1 MLPLKPTR
9 KIVYMVLATLVIFS
23 LSIRA
28 SVQIK
33 DTVMDFGNLRVLLWV
48 SVLLLPLVGSCWTL
62 ALLSVSDEPPEL
74 RLAFPAVCL
83 ITGIYIFLGYCIL
96 NRRVRQHLCYVWA
109 RMRGKKIPYDESL
122 SGTRASMISRSAL
135 AYHNSSFD
143 ILHRNVG
150 ISTSSTTSRS
160 TAKTSSSPWNSN
172 GRIPHRRSHVHN
184 DPDAG
189 EVVRKR
195 RTTSDSDSEMSLDHA
210 SLDLASSHS
219 SDDEESKPSWRDT
232 SGLPTVREEDVPLPA
247 TTTISP
253 LSAAPVTDVMSPMVY
268 NGGGLWDCG
277 LPQQLGQHTQQ
288 QSLTSPQQGLLASI
302 PALGSLTTSHS
313 YGTTA
318 GITSIYSQSPLSPP
332 TLSSSQGLVSPSS
345 NVQWADEDGEF
356 RNNLDQPTPKGK
368 DGLCHK
374 PNMPPLAASD
384 SE

>member
-1 MLPLKPTR
+1 
-9 KIVYMVLATLVIFS
+9 
-23 LSIRA
+23 
-28 SVQIK
+28 
-33 DTVMDFGNLRVLLWV
+33 MDFGNLRVLLWV

-62 ALLSVSDEPPEL
+62 ALLSVSDEPPVL
-74 RLAFPAVCL
+74 RFAFPTMCL
-83 ITGIYIFLGYCIL
+83 VTGIYIFLGYCIL

-109 RMRGKKIPYDESL
+109 RLRGKKVPYDESL

-172 GRIPHRRSHVHN
+172 GRIHHRRSHVHI

-219 SDDEESKPSWRDT
+219 SDEEETKPSWRDT
-232 SGLPTVREEDVPLPA
+232 AGLPTVREEDPPLPVM
-247 TTTISP
+247 TTLPPVS
-253 LSAAPVTDVMSPMVY
+253 LAPAGPTDVVAPSIY
-268 NGGGLWDCG
+268 NGGSLWDCG
-277 LPQQLGQHTQQ
+277 LPPQFGSPPLPQLGVLTSSPLG
-288 QSLTSPQQGLLASI
+288 SLTSPHGGYTTTMAGVTSPYSNNPPPLPVLSSPQGL
-302 PALGSLTTSHS
+302 
-313 YGTTA
+313 
-318 GITSIYSQSPLSPP
+318 
-332 TLSSSQGLVSPSS
+332 SS
-345 NVQWADEDGEF
+345 VQWADEDGEF
-356 RNNLDQPTPKGK
+356 CNNLDQPTKGK
-368 DGLCHK
+368 EGICHK

-384 SE
+384 SEDSNETSV